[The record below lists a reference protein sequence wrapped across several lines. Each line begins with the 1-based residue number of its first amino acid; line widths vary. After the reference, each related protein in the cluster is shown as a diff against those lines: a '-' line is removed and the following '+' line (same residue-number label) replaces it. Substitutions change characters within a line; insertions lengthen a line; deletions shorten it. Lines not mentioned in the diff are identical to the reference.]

1 MVIFGTSLLAIC
13 FVVGMYLGDLLGVA
27 LGVKANVGG
36 VGLAMILLIFAKMW
50 LEKHHLMPKATEAG
64 VGYWGAMYI
73 PIVVAMAAQQ
83 NVVVAFALC
92 ACCIAVLS
100 RTGKRGEPL
109 PPLDPAIPADAP
121 GIR

>member
-50 LEKHHLMPKATEAG
+50 LESKKLMPKATEAG
-64 VGYWGAMYI
+64 VGYWYWSDKVESMMLRCEMY
-73 PIVVAMAAQQ
+73 AATEKAAKE
-83 NVVVAFALC
+83 V
-92 ACCIAVLS
+92 
-100 RTGKRGEPL
+100 RTAWEKH
-109 PPLDPAIPADAP
+109 
-121 GIR
+121 